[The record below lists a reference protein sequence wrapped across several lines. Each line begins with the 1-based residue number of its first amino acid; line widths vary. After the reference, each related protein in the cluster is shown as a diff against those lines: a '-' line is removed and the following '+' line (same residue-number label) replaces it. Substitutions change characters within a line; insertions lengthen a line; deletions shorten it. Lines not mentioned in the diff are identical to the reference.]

1 MKANFIEVFN
11 APRYSHPKNAPYGK
25 MYVNV
30 NNILYCHTDE
40 ERTDKIFIC
49 LIDGTRI
56 LANKFNM
63 DILL

>member
-1 MKANFIEVFN
+1 MKTNFIEVFN
-11 APRYSHPKNAPYGK
+11 TPCSSHPKNAPYAK

-30 NNILYCHTDE
+30 NNILYCHKDE
-40 ERTDKIFIC
+40 ARTDKVFIY

-56 LANKFNM
+56 YAHKFNM